1 MKRRFSEARRR
12 VFVGHGV
19 GLWEFAG
26 PIENLANP
34 AFWEARRM
42 ILGVWPKRLRDLRF
56 SRQIR
61 GMCTGVAEH
70 LAPLI
75 RFCLFVSF
83 AFLVGSAALI
93 RFFHLI
99 VLLVGSADLSFL
111 VRLHESVSVIG
122 SADQNEDLM
131 RYDRERE
138 TAQQLE
144 WQEWTGGWPVFYWRR
159 SGLLRSVYRIVSGLL
174 STEVKGT

>member
-1 MKRRFSEARRR
+1 MWMADRDATLAARSRKQ
-12 VFVGHGV
+12 HSS
-19 GLWEFAG
+19 
-26 PIENLANP
+26 
-34 AFWEARRM
+34 
-42 ILGVWPKRLRDLRF
+42 KF

-61 GMCTGVAEH
+61 GMCTSVAEH

-111 VRLHESVSVIG
+111 VRRHESVSLIG

-159 SGLLRSVYRIVSGLL
+159 SGLLRNVYRIVSGLL
-174 STEVKGT
+174 STEVNKLRGPKGT